1 MFVGVVEFD
10 LLLGD
15 VRSLK
20 QKRTV
25 VRPIVAE
32 LKRLDVAV
40 SEAGHLDLYRRAAIG
55 VATVAPDAGRC
66 GDTLDRC
73 EQMLSRRPEIEILS
87 VRRRL
92 YGDDD

>member
-1 MFVGVVEFD
+1 MFVGVARFD
-10 LLLGD
+10 VLLGD

-20 QKRTV
+20 QKRAV
-25 VRPIVAE
+25 VRPIIAE

-40 SEAGHLDLYRRAAIG
+40 SEAGDNDLYRRALIG

-73 EQMLSRRPEIEILS
+73 ERILDRHPEIEILS
-87 VRRRL
+87 VGRRL

>member
-1 MFVGVVEFD
+1 MFVGVIEFD

-20 QKRTV
+20 QKRAV
-25 VRPIVAE
+25 VKPIVAE

-40 SEAGHLDLYRRAAIG
+40 AEAGHLDRYRRTLVG

-66 GDTLDRC
+66 GDTMDRC
-73 EQMLSRRPEIEILS
+73 EQVLLRRPEIEILS

-92 YGDDD
+92 FGDED